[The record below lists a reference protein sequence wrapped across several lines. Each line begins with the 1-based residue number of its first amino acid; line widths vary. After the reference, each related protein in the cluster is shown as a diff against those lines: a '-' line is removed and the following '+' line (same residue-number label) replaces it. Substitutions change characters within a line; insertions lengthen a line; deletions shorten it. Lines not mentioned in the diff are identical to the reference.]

1 MKIQIKRTVENCF
14 RGCLQRIRSIRFLGA
29 GLLLLALICATMS
42 GIDQLMI
49 DKQEW
54 ITTWM
59 APHLVDNL
67 SFITFLGFIVCY
79 VYSDVPF
86 MNRTEL
92 YKILREGR
100 KMWAIEK
107 LGAICL
113 QSFLIVVLVYV
124 MSVLV
129 FIPRVQLSADWG
141 KIIWT
146 MAYSNNIYDYNIY
159 GRSSAVIVNKYEP
172 WQAMLI
178 CFFMMWLEITLVGVF
193 MFTISLYLNR
203 IVAIAIVG
211 FMMVLQLITG
221 SIAANAAIAYVL
233 PLYWCRLSIYGER
246 TFLDIYYPS
255 FAYCLIASILG
266 LVICVTAAMLRIR
279 KKEFIWNNEE

>member
-1 MKIQIKRTVENCF
+1 MKIQIKKAVENCF
-14 RGCLQRIRSIRFLGA
+14 RGCLQRVCGIRFLGA
-29 GLLLLALICATMS
+29 GLLLLALVCATMS
-42 GIDQLMI
+42 GIDRLMI

-54 ITTWM
+54 ITPWM

-107 LGAICL
+107 MGAISL
-113 QSFLIVVLVYV
+113 QSFFIVVLVYV

-129 FIPRVQLSADWG
+129 FLPRVQLSTDWG
-141 KIIWT
+141 KIIQT
-146 MAYSNNIYDYNIY
+146 MAYSNYDYNIY

-172 WQAMLI
+172 WQAMLL

-203 IVAIAIVG
+203 IVAIATVG
-211 FMMVLQLITG
+211 LMMVLQLITG
-221 SIAANAAIAYVL
+221 GIAANGMIAYVL

-246 TFLDIYYPS
+246 TFLDIYYPP
-255 FAYCLIASILG
+255 FIYCLIVSIFG
-266 LVICVTAAMLRIR
+266 LVICVIAAMLRIR

>member
-1 MKIQIKRTVENCF
+1 MKIQIKRAVENCF
-14 RGCLQRIRSIRFLGA
+14 RGCLQRVCSIRFLGA
-29 GLLLLALICATMS
+29 GLLLLALVCATMS
-42 GIDQLMI
+42 GIDRLMI

-54 ITTWM
+54 ITPWM

-107 LGAICL
+107 MGAISL
-113 QSFLIVVLVYV
+113 QSFFIVVLVYV

-129 FIPRVQLSADWG
+129 FLPRVQLSTDWG
-141 KIIWT
+141 KIIQT
-146 MAYSNNIYDYNIY
+146 MAYSNYDYNIY

-172 WQAMLI
+172 WQAMLL
-178 CFFMMWLEITLVGVF
+178 CFFMMWLEITLVGIF

-203 IVAIAIVG
+203 IVAIATVG
-211 FMMVLQLITG
+211 LMMVLQLITG
-221 SIAANAAIAYVL
+221 GSAANGMIAYVL

-246 TFLDIYYPS
+246 TFLDIYYPP
-255 FAYCLIASILG
+255 FIYCLIFSILG
-266 LVICVTAAMLRIR
+266 LVICVIAAMLRIR